1 MLENDPHWKNMLGHI
16 TQGWGYRGCEYV
28 RADREASRA
37 GMEEVISEIQV
48 FVYKTSLM
56 MSP

>member
-1 MLENDPHWKNMLGHI
+1 VG
-16 TQGWGYRGCEYV
+16 
-28 RADREASRA
+28 ADREASRA